1 MALYSSKPK
10 LTKMKPI
17 LLLIILNLILISCET
32 AKKSEYQKSE
42 QVEEDDET
50 PFWDE
55 QQKGANYF
63 NATPTEEWF
72 DAALNTNIKF
82 IRLTYEKWEGEQRDF
97 LLGNADDYQGIVES
111 DFQKLIYYLDYAH
124 KLNIN
129 IVITPITLPG
139 ARWVQMNGNK
149 RDNRLW
155 TDVKYQ
161 KQAEQFWKDLAT
173 RLKHHP
179 AIVGYNILNEPYPEV
194 VYKKYSFWDGELV
207 NWYEDVKG
215 GVGDLN
221 MFYNGV
227 VNAIRSIDKVTPII
241 VESGL
246 FSTPWAFE
254 YLTPIEDENIIYS
267 FHMYEPYVFTTK
279 RINKGRYRYPDK
291 MYIDD
296 LGAEF
301 QLDKEGLAEFL
312 KPIQNWSDKYQIPS
326 NQIWVGEFGC
336 NRHIEG
342 VENYLQDLISIFNEH
357 NWHWSFYAYRE
368 DVWEAMDYELG
379 KEKVFHKY
387 WEFQDSNSLHFHYDD
402 IYGRVKDNS
411 LWNVFKKEFK

>member
-129 IVITPITLPG
+129 IVITP
-139 ARWVQMNGNK
+139 
-149 RDNRLW
+149 
-155 TDVKYQ
+155 
-161 KQAEQFWKDLAT
+161 
-173 RLKHHP
+173 
-179 AIVGYNILNEPYPEV
+179 LN
-194 VYKKYSFWDGELV
+194 
-207 NWYEDVKG
+207 
-215 GVGDLN
+215 
-221 MFYNGV
+221 
-227 VNAIRSIDKVTPII
+227 
-241 VESGL
+241 
-246 FSTPWAFE
+246 WAFKH
-254 YLTPIEDENIIYS
+254 T
-267 FHMYEPYVFTTK
+267 
-279 RINKGRYRYPDK
+279 
-291 MYIDD
+291 
-296 LGAEF
+296 
-301 QLDKEGLAEFL
+301 
-312 KPIQNWSDKYQIPS
+312 
-326 NQIWVGEFGC
+326 
-336 NRHIEG
+336 
-342 VENYLQDLISIFNEH
+342 
-357 NWHWSFYAYRE
+357 
-368 DVWEAMDYELG
+368 
-379 KEKVFHKY
+379 
-387 WEFQDSNSLHFHYDD
+387 
-402 IYGRVKDNS
+402 
-411 LWNVFKKEFK
+411 